1 MWSAEYKPSRLPLGA
16 AIVAASNN
24 AREERSTKMGLFD
37 LFGKSFDQQVQEA
50 INDVGATTPG
60 VSGLRADVS
69 GKVIT
74 LKGKAESRDAA
85 NLAMQKIDQAIKA
98 ENIVNAIEVFKA
110 PEPES
115 APAAAPAA
123 DERVYEVVPG
133 DTLGAIA
140 QKYYG
145 KASEYMKIFEAN
157 RDILD
162 NPDLIKVGQKLK
174 IPE

>member
-1 MWSAEYKPSRLPLGA
+1 
-16 AIVAASNN
+16 
-24 AREERSTKMGLFD
+24 MGLFD
-37 LFGKSFDQQVQEA
+37 LFGKSFDQQVEEA
-50 INDVGATTPG
+50 IKDVGATTPG
-60 VSGLRADVS
+60 VSGLSAEVR
-69 GKVIT
+69 GKVVT
-74 LKGKAESRDAA
+74 LKGSADSRQAA
-85 NLAMQKIDQAIKA
+85 DLVMQKVDQAVKA
-98 ENIVNAIEVFKA
+98 ENIVNAIEVAKA
-110 PEPES
+110 PEPEPEPVKEPVS
-115 APAAAPAA
+115 
-123 DERVYEVVPG
+123 EQRIYEVVAG

>member
-1 MWSAEYKPSRLPLGA
+1 
-16 AIVAASNN
+16 
-24 AREERSTKMGLFD
+24 MGLFN
-37 LFGKSFDQQVQEA
+37 LFGKTFDQQVKEA

-60 VSGLRADVS
+60 VSGLHADVR

-74 LKGKAESRDAA
+74 LKGKAESREAA
-85 NLAMQKIDQAIKA
+85 NLAMQKIDQAVKA
-98 ENIVNAIEVFKA
+98 DNIVNAIEVAKA
-110 PEPES
+110 PQSEP
-115 APAAAPAA
+115 APAPEAVSA
-123 DERVYEVVPG
+123 ERFYEVVAG
-133 DTLGAIA
+133 DTLGAIS
-140 QKYYG
+140 QNYYG

>member
-1 MWSAEYKPSRLPLGA
+1 
-16 AIVAASNN
+16 
-24 AREERSTKMGLFD
+24 MGLFD
-37 LFGKSFDQQVQEA
+37 RFGKSFDKQVQDA

-60 VSGLRADVS
+60 VSGLHAEVR

-85 NLAMQKIDQAIKA
+85 NLVMQKIDQAVKA
-98 ENIVNAIEVFKA
+98 DNIVNTIEVEKT
-110 PEPES
+110 PEPEPVPEPVS
-115 APAAAPAA
+115 A
-123 DERVYEVVPG
+123 ERFYEVVSG
-133 DTLGAIA
+133 DTLGAIS

-145 KASEYMKIFEAN
+145 KAGDYMKIFEAN

-162 NPDLIKVGQKLK
+162 SPDLIKPGQNLR

>member
-1 MWSAEYKPSRLPLGA
+1 
-16 AIVAASNN
+16 
-24 AREERSTKMGLFD
+24 MGLFD

-60 VSGLRADVS
+60 VSGLHADVR
-69 GKVIT
+69 GKITT
-74 LKGKAESRDAA
+74 LKGKAESREAA
-85 NLAMQKIDQAIKA
+85 NLAMQKVDQAIKA
-98 ENIVNAIEVFKA
+98 DNIVNSIEVAKA
-110 PEPES
+110 PEPEP
-115 APAAAPAA
+115 APAPEPVSA
-123 DERVYEVVPG
+123 ERFYEVAAG
-133 DTLGAIA
+133 DTLGAIS

>member
-1 MWSAEYKPSRLPLGA
+1 
-16 AIVAASNN
+16 
-24 AREERSTKMGLFD
+24 MGFFD
-37 LFGKSFDQQVQEA
+37 RFGKSFEDQVQEA
-50 INDVGATTPG
+50 INNVGATTPG
-60 VSGLRADVS
+60 ITGLHAEVR

-85 NLAMQKIDQAIKA
+85 NLAMQKIDQAVKA
-98 ENIVNAIEVFKA
+98 DNIVNTIEVEKA

-115 APAAAPAA
+115 VPEPVSA
-123 DERVYEVVPG
+123 ERFYEVVSG
-133 DTLGAIA
+133 DTLGAIS

-145 KASEYMKIFEAN
+145 KAGDYMKIFEAN

-162 NPDLIKVGQKLK
+162 SPDLIKPGQNLR

>member
-1 MWSAEYKPSRLPLGA
+1 
-16 AIVAASNN
+16 
-24 AREERSTKMGLFD
+24 MGLFD
-37 LFGKSFDQQVQEA
+37 LFGKSFDDQVSEA

-60 VSGLRADVS
+60 VSGLRAEVR

-74 LKGKAESRDAA
+74 LKGTAESRDAA
-85 NLAMQKIDQAIKA
+85 NLAMQKLDQVVKA
-98 ENIVNAIEVFKA
+98 ENIVNAIEVEKAPDPEPAPA
-110 PEPES
+110 PEPVVE
-115 APAAAPAA
+115 
-123 DERVYEVVPG
+123 ERVYEVVAG
-133 DTLGAIA
+133 DTLGAIS

-145 KASEYMKIFEAN
+145 KAGEYMKIFEAN

>member
-1 MWSAEYKPSRLPLGA
+1 
-16 AIVAASNN
+16 
-24 AREERSTKMGLFD
+24 MGLFD

-60 VSGLRADVS
+60 VSGLHADVR

-74 LKGKAESRDAA
+74 LKGKAESREAA
-85 NLAMQKIDQAIKA
+85 NLAMQKIDQVVKA
-98 ENIVNAIEVFKA
+98 ENIVNAIEVAKAPKAAPVRA
-110 PEPES
+110 PEPVS
-115 APAAAPAA
+115 A
-123 DERVYEVVPG
+123 ERFYEVVAG
-133 DTLGAIA
+133 DTLGAIS

-145 KASEYMKIFEAN
+145 TASQYMKIFEAN

>member
-1 MWSAEYKPSRLPLGA
+1 LISRY
-16 AIVAASNN
+16 
-24 AREERSTKMGLFD
+24 
-37 LFGKSFDQQVQEA
+37 
-50 INDVGATTPG
+50 
-60 VSGLRADVS
+60 
-69 GKVIT
+69 
-74 LKGKAESRDAA
+74 
-85 NLAMQKIDQAIKA
+85 IDQAVKA
-98 ENIVNAIEVFKA
+98 DNIVNSIEVAKA
-110 PEPES
+110 PEPEP
-115 APAAAPAA
+115 APEPAPVA
-123 DERVYEVVPG
+123 DERVYEVVAG

>member
-1 MWSAEYKPSRLPLGA
+1 
-16 AIVAASNN
+16 
-24 AREERSTKMGLFD
+24 MGLFD

-50 INDVGATTPG
+50 INDVGSTTPG
-60 VSGLRADVS
+60 VSGLHADVR

-74 LKGKAESRDAA
+74 LKGKAESREAA
-85 NLAMQKIDQAIKA
+85 NLAMQKIDQVVKA
-98 ENIVNAIEVFKA
+98 DNIVNAIEVAKA
-110 PEPES
+110 PEP
-115 APAAAPAA
+115 APAPEPVVE
-123 DERVYEVVPG
+123 ERVYEVVSG

-140 QKYYG
+140 KKYYG

>member
-1 MWSAEYKPSRLPLGA
+1 
-16 AIVAASNN
+16 
-24 AREERSTKMGLFD
+24 MGLFD
-37 LFGKSFDQQVQEA
+37 LFGKGFDQQVEEA
-50 INDVGATTPG
+50 IKDVGATTPG
-60 VSGLRADVS
+60 VSGLSAEVR

-74 LKGKAESRDAA
+74 LKGSADSREAA
-85 NLAMQKIDQAIKA
+85 NLVMQKIDQVVKA
-98 ENIVNAIEVFKA
+98 ENIVNAIEVAKPTE
-110 PEPES
+110 PEP
-115 APAAAPAA
+115 APVEVAAAE
-123 DERVYEVVPG
+123 ERVYEVVAG

>member
-1 MWSAEYKPSRLPLGA
+1 
-16 AIVAASNN
+16 
-24 AREERSTKMGLFD
+24 MGLFD
-37 LFGKSFDQQVQEA
+37 RFSKSFDVKVQEA

-60 VSGLRADVS
+60 VSGLHADVR

-74 LKGKAESRDAA
+74 LKGKAESREAA
-85 NLAMQKIDQAIKA
+85 NLAMQKVDQAVKA
-98 ENIVNAIEVFKA
+98 DNIVNAIEVAKA
-110 PEPES
+110 PEPETS
-115 APAAAPAA
+115 PSPPPATE
-123 DERVYEVVPG
+123 ERIYEVVAG

-145 KASEYMKIFEAN
+145 KASDYMKIFEAN

>member
-1 MWSAEYKPSRLPLGA
+1 
-16 AIVAASNN
+16 
-24 AREERSTKMGLFD
+24 MGLFD
-37 LFGKSFDQQVQEA
+37 LFGKSFDQQVEEA
-50 INDVGATTPG
+50 IKDIGATTPG
-60 VSGLRADVS
+60 ISGLNAEVR

-74 LKGKAESRDAA
+74 LKGNAESRQAA
-85 NLAMQKIDQAIKA
+85 NLVMQKIDQAVKA
-98 ENIVNAIEVFKA
+98 ENIVNAIEVAKP
-110 PEPES
+110 PEPEP
-115 APAAAPAA
+115 APKEEPPAE
-123 DERVYEVVPG
+123 ERIYEVVAG

>member
-1 MWSAEYKPSRLPLGA
+1 
-16 AIVAASNN
+16 
-24 AREERSTKMGLFD
+24 MGLFD
-37 LFGKSFDQQVQEA
+37 LFGKKFDDEVAEA

-60 VSGLRADVS
+60 VTGLRADVR
-69 GKVIT
+69 GKVVT
-74 LKGKAESRDAA
+74 LKGKADSRKAA
-85 NLAMQKIDQAIKA
+85 DLAMQKVDQAVKA
-98 ENIVNAIEVFKA
+98 ENIINMIEVEKA
-110 PEPES
+110 PEPEP
-115 APAAAPAA
+115 APAPEPVA
-123 DERVYEVVPG
+123 EVRVYEVVAG
-133 DTLGAIA
+133 DTLGAVA

>member
-1 MWSAEYKPSRLPLGA
+1 
-16 AIVAASNN
+16 
-24 AREERSTKMGLFD
+24 MGLFD
-37 LFGKSFDQQVQEA
+37 LFGKSFDQQVEEA
-50 INDVGATTPG
+50 IKDVGATTPG
-60 VSGLRADVS
+60 VSGLSAEVR

-74 LKGKAESRDAA
+74 LKGSAESRQAA
-85 NLAMQKIDQAIKA
+85 DLVMQKIDQVVKA
-98 ENIVNAIEVFKA
+98 DNIVNAIEVAKA
-110 PEPES
+110 PEPEPEPVEQPVS
-115 APAAAPAA
+115 E
-123 DERVYEVVPG
+123 ERIYEVVAG